1 MTRLLLA
8 SLSLVL
14 CAAAAS
20 AQTTITFDPP
30 DGSSFIFGYTE
41 GGIVFGDN
49 GVFADR
55 GFGATISPDFGGI
68 PSNGTAFLSTCG
80 TCVPSLE
87 AADGGLFDLLSVDLG
102 EFQFF
107 GFGPAPTLVFISGVK
122 KDGSTVQLEI
132 TTDGIVGFESFALG
146 GELTD
151 LVSATISSFSPYIA
165 IGVDNIGVRAGL
177 DKPAL
182 TVSPASGIYTTQQAF
197 DLALI
202 VVGVGASAGTVQSAT
217 LDGADFSAE
226 LDECA
231 VEGGLDA
238 TPGTTLRCPIEL
250 GEGVHTFEATF
261 ELADGSTTSDSATW
275 EVLAST
281 EP

>member
-1 MTRLLLA
+1 VTRLLLA

-14 CAAAAS
+14 WAAAAS
-20 AQTTITFDPP
+20 AQTTITFDPL
-30 DGSSFIFGYTE
+30 DESIVIFGYTE

-49 GVFADR
+49 GIYADR
-55 GFGATISPDFGGI
+55 GFGASITPDFGGI
-68 PSNGTAFLSTCG
+68 PSNGTAFISSCG
-80 TCVPSLE
+80 TCVPSLQ

-107 GFGPAPTLVFISGVK
+107 GFGPSPTLVFVSGVK
-122 KDGSTVQLEI
+122 EDGSTVRLEI

-146 GELTD
+146 TEFTD
-151 LVSATISSFSPYIA
+151 LVSAEIATFSPYLA
-165 IGVDNIGVRAGL
+165 IGIDDIGVRAGL

-202 VVGVGASAGTVQSAT
+202 VVGVGASAGEVQSAT
-217 LDGADFSAE
+217 LDGTDFSAE
-226 LDECA
+226 LDACA
-231 VEGGLDA
+231 IEGNLDSGA
-238 TPGTTLRCPIEL
+238 GTTLRCSIEL
-250 GEGVHTFEATF
+250 AEGLHTFEATF
-261 ELADGSTTSDSATW
+261 ELPDGSTTSDTATW